1 MAILLCWK
9 YCAMN
14 NPIHEN
20 ALVEISGQTL
30 FIKSMQVDLKDI
42 VLRGKGGIERV
53 LDFQEFYNGLSSGDI
68 KIPGYSP
75 ERTQKNWEPSEYAE
89 AIFRKDIVKL
99 CDKDKYKSASKAE
112 QSKLLVELSEEHIK
126 KAPSLKTIRSYQ
138 KKYSNG
144 GFEALIPKYSARG
157 GSGWSKKF
165 KHKEL
170 AERIILETFA
180 VDDKLNIASTARLVN
195 LALVDEKDAEG
206 APVSISAHTVS
217 RIINEMPRDMVLEGR
232 LDPRTFRL
240 QSRQAVNEFYVE
252 YAFELVQVDAKTID
266 MYVVDAFGKR
276 YSQIT
281 LYSMICSRTGY
292 PVGIYVT
299 GGAPSEYTLLKLF
312 EFFFA
317 PKDAAF
323 KEKFELESDWPAP
336 CGLNKV
342 LLDNASENAG
352 GVSLEIVRDL
362 GIDIHYA
369 RAYRGDDKPYVESF
383 FNVLEKKVFKRM
395 PGAKNSSDSAV
406 KNRHDRAEKEACY
419 TVEDVYK
426 DIVQFVADHYVNLPK
441 VKLGFRYGEST
452 SIKQSLDEELK
463 RFMPPPPPSLE
474 KVQRLILQKNKT
486 TRVVQHYGID
496 FECFQY
502 HSYEFASLAKKHT
515 LSDVEILF
523 NPSECAYIFAV
534 NPFNNELIKLDCKM
548 RGVPNVSFELIK
560 SIRKEYEGDP
570 NNMNDHEYN
579 RVYGRLLAKWAKDS
593 QRRSKVSDN
602 NRAGRKSAQKRHHD
616 EVKVQLESCAAP
628 ARKPVVQSDDIDDD
642 FIPAPRESLSHE
654 PNR

>member
-1 MAILLCWK
+1 
-9 YCAMN
+9 MN
-14 NPIHEN
+14 NPIREN
-20 ALVEISGQTL
+20 ALVEVSGQTF

-42 VLRGKGGIERV
+42 VLRGKAGIERV
-53 LDFQEFYNGLSSGDI
+53 LDFQNFYNGLSSGNI

-99 CDKDKYKSASKAE
+99 FGKDEYKAASESEKA
-112 QSKLLVELSEEHIK
+112 KLLVVLGEEHAK
-126 KAPSLKTIRSYQ
+126 KVPVLKTIRKYQ
-138 KKYSNG
+138 KKFSAG
-144 GFEALIPKYSARG
+144 GFDALIPNYSERG
-157 GSGWSKKF
+157 GSGWNKKS

-170 AERIILETFA
+170 AEKVILETFA
-180 VDDKLNIASTARLVN
+180 LDDKLNIAATARLVN
-195 LALVDEKDAEG
+195 LTLANEKDTGG

-217 RIINEMPRDMVLEGR
+217 RIINEMPRNMVLEGR

-266 MYVVDAFGKR
+266 MYVVDEFGRR

-281 LYSMICSRTGY
+281 IYAMICTRTGY

-299 GGAPSEYTLLKLF
+299 AGAPSEYTLLKLF

-317 PKDAAF
+317 PKDEAF
-323 KEKFELESDWPAP
+323 KARFELESDWPAP

-369 RAYRGDDKPYVESF
+369 RAYRGDDKPHVESF
-383 FNVLEKKVFKRM
+383 FKVLEELVFKRM
-395 PGAKNSSDSAV
+395 PGAKKSSDRAV
-406 KNRHDRAEKEACY
+406 KNRHERAEREACY

-426 DIVQFVADHYVNLPK
+426 DIVQFVADFYVKQPV
-441 VKLGFRYGEST
+441 VKFGFRYGNST
-452 SIKQSLDEELK
+452 SIKQAMDEELK
-463 RFMPPPPPSLE
+463 RFMPPPPPSLA
-474 KVQRLILQKNKT
+474 KVQRLVLQKNKT
-486 TRVVQHYGID
+486 TRIVQHYGID

-502 HSYEFASLAKKHT
+502 HSYEFASLARKHS
-515 LSDVEILF
+515 LSEVEILF
-523 NPSECAYIFAV
+523 NPSECASVFAV
-534 NPFNNELIKLDCKM
+534 NPFTNELIKLDCKM
-548 RGVPNVSFELIK
+548 RGVPNVSFDLIK

-570 NNMNDHEYN
+570 NNMNDHDYN
-579 RVYGRLLAKWAKDS
+579 RVYGRLLAKWTKDS

-602 NRAGRKSAQKRHHD
+602 NRAGRKNAQKLHHD
-616 EVKVQLESCAAP
+616 GVQVQLESCAVP
-628 ARKPVVQSDDIDDD
+628 VPVPVVQSDEMDDD
-642 FIPAPRESLSHE
+642 FIPAPRESLSHD